1 VAAAAVLGAVL
12 LLSACG
18 RSTDS
23 PARLFRMGERVQVGP
38 LIYIVLDTEWKT
50 QVGDGA
56 EARSA
61 KNRFLLL
68 QLTVTNSGG
77 KEIHVPSLTVE
88 DSRGNSFPEDTGG
101 GSIHDW
107 LGLLRKV
114 GAGETL
120 QGRILFDVPTAA
132 YNLRVSEEGG
142 EPGQEKSALIEIPL
156 RMEPEP
162 MPQVLKEVPETAP
175 PPRRRGGTR
184 RSLRSLRG
192 AISCQLAFRM

>member
-1 VAAAAVLGAVL
+1 MCTRLVSALSPRVAAAVVLGAVL
-12 LLSACG
+12 LLCSCG

-23 PARLFRMGERVQVGP
+23 PARLFRMGERVQTGP

-50 QVGDGA
+50 QIGDGA

-61 KNRFLLL
+61 KNRFLLV

-77 KEIHVPSLTVE
+77 KETHVPSLTLE
-88 DSRGNSFPEDTGG
+88 DPHGNSFPEDTAGA
-101 GSIHDW
+101 SVNNW

-162 MPQVLKEVPETAP
+162 MPQILKEVPETAP
-175 PPRRRGGTR
+175 PPRR
-184 RSLRSLRG
+184 
-192 AISCQLAFRM
+192 